1 MFSGIRALQRIL
13 MRHWLLVSAL
23 IGLLGTAL
31 ILRRPPR
38 LDSGDLQVL
47 WLLGVLSVSVKGLEV
62 SGLTRNLA
70 LRMEQG
76 RGAPLKLTLF
86 TFFLAMLVTND
97 VALLA
102 VVPVTLLMGTR
113 LKGLLVIL
121 EALAANAGSA
131 LTPFGN
137 PQNLYIYWHFDI
149 QPLMFMREMSP
160 LVLFYLILLAG
171 GASLVRI
178 EPRPA
183 CPAAAV
189 AVGRGA
195 GMHLALLA
203 LVIAVVLNLLP
214 LWVTPLVPLWA
225 LAFDRRSLAIDFELL
240 AIFACFFALSD
251 NLREMLGAHF
261 LHPDHLFLMAAG
273 LSQIV
278 SNVPAALLLAPHT
291 EDWRALA
298 WGVSVGGFGSLIG
311 SLANLIAWRLY
322 VRGRTGDEVV
332 RFSLVFMLLGGLAFL
347 AGVGLYYLV

>member
-1 MFSGIRALQRIL
+1 MISGIQVFGRLL
-13 MRHWLLVSAL
+13 LRHWLLAGAL
-23 IGLLGTAL
+23 VGLVGTMLA
-31 ILRRPPR
+31 LRRLPR
-38 LDSGDLQVL
+38 LDAGDLEVL

-76 RGAPLKLTLF
+76 RKVPLKLTLF

-102 VVPVTLLMGTR
+102 VVPMTLLMGTR

-149 QPLMFMREMSP
+149 QPLIFMREMSP
-160 LVLFYLILLAG
+160 LVLFYLILLAA
-171 GASLVRI
+171 GALLVRMDSL
-178 EPRPA
+178 PA
-183 CPAAAV
+183 SPAAAV
-189 AVGRGA
+189 PVGRGA
-195 GMHLALLA
+195 WMHLALLL

-240 AIFACFFALSD
+240 VIFACFFALSD
-251 NLREMLGAHF
+251 NLRQMLGAH
-261 LHPDHLFLMAAG
+261 LMYPGHLFLLAAG
-273 LSQIV
+273 LSQLV

-291 EDWRALA
+291 EDWRALT
-298 WGVSVGGFGSLIG
+298 WGVSVGGFGSLVG

-322 VRGRTGDEVV
+322 VRGRAGDEVF
-332 RFSLVFMLLGGLAFL
+332 RFTFVFILLGGLAFL